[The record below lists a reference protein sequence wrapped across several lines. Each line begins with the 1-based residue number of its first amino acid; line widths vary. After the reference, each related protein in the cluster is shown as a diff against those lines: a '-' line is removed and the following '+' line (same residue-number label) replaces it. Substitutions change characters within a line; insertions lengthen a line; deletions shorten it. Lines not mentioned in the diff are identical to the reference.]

1 MITWQVQRFAK
12 GVEWKIES
20 EVNRLQPDI
29 SNSRNVQV
37 YELQPFWDKHSSV
50 LKFQLIEKGNTCAH
64 LSKCSAVWCR
74 AKEEIK
80 DGFLSCR
87 TEFLADVS
95 KTLRQVQVYEVQPY
109 WDKVLNF
116 KLIEKCNSCAH
127 LCKCFVEWC
136 RATETNIMAAART
149 DFIDELL

>member
-1 MITWQVQRFAK
+1 MKISFKLKRPDVEATSDQSDNVMITWHVQRFAN

-20 EVNRLQPDI
+20 EVNRSQPDI

-50 LKFQLIEKGNTCAH
+50 LKFQLIEKRNTCAH

-95 KTLRQVQVYEVQPY
+95 KTLRQVQEYGVQPY
-109 WDKVLNF
+109 WDKHSVQVF
-116 KLIEKCNSCAH
+116 KLQAYREA
-127 LCKCFVEWC
+127 
-136 RATETNIMAAART
+136 
-149 DFIDELL
+149 